1 MNLENNKITQDYISY
16 DVIVELFFKDYY
28 NRLIDKF
35 DTIDD
40 EYFNDLEILEIFLKR
55 SNSVKNI
62 HKTANDLLNRFS
74 TLAGVIN
81 APPKLLQEITGS
93 EPFFI
98 IDLKLLKICA
108 KRLTKTEVLH
118 KNILTSWSNVIEYA
132 TVAMA
137 YEQTEQ
143 FRILFLD
150 KRNRL
155 IADEIQQKGTIDHTP
170 VYPRE
175 VVKRALELSST
186 ALILLHNHPS
196 GNTTPSKADIDIT
209 KTIISVAEP
218 LGITVHDHII
228 IGKSEHTSMRGLQL
242 I

>member
-1 MNLENNKITQDYISY
+1 MKLEKTITNKDYVNY
-16 DVIVELFFKDYY
+16 DVIIELFFNDYY
-28 NRLIDKF
+28 SRLIDKF
-35 DTIDD
+35 GYLDD
-40 EYFNDLEILEIFLKR
+40 DCFTDLEILEIFLNR
-55 SNSVKNI
+55 SNSITDVN
-62 HKTANDLLNRFS
+62 KTANDLMNRFC
-74 TLAGVIN
+74 TLAGIIN
-81 APPKLLQEITGS
+81 APAKLIQETTGPN
-93 EPFFI
+93 PFLI
-98 IDLKLLKICA
+98 IDLKILKICA
-108 KRLTKTEVLH
+108 KRLTKNEVLQ
-118 KNILTSWSNVIEYA
+118 KNVLTSWSNVIEYA

-137 YEQTEQ
+137 HEHTEQ

-155 IADEIQQKGTIDHTP
+155 IADEVQQKGTIDHTP

-196 GNTTPSKADIDIT
+196 GNTTPSKADIEIT
-209 KTIISVAEP
+209 KTIISVAAP

-228 IGKSEHTSMRGLQL
+228 IGKSEHTSMRGMQL

>member
-1 MNLENNKITQDYISY
+1 MNLRKINENSRYINH
-16 DVIVELFFKDYY
+16 DVIIDLFFKDHYK
-28 NRLIDKF
+28 RLLDKF
-35 DTIDD
+35 QNLD
-40 EYFNDLEILEIFLKR
+40 EDYFDDLEIIEI
-55 SNSVKNI
+55 
-62 HKTANDLLNRFS
+62 LLNRSSSLTNINELANALLQRFS

-81 APPKLLQEITGS
+81 APSKLIMEITG
-93 EPFFI
+93 PNLALI
-98 IDLKLLKICA
+98 IDLKLLKLCA
-108 KRLTKTEVLH
+108 KRLTKDEVLN

-137 YEQTEQ
+137 HEYTEQ

-155 IADEIQQKGTIDHTP
+155 IADEVQQKGTIDHTP

-209 KTIISVAEP
+209 KTIISVAAP

-228 IGKSEHTSMRGLQL
+228 IGKSEHTSMRGMQL